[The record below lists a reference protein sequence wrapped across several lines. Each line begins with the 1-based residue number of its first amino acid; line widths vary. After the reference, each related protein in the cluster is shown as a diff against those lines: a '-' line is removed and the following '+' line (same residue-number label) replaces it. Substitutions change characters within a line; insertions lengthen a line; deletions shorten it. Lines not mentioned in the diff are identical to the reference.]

1 MKFYR
6 TDCNKW
12 YDTSLSKVLEKDNID
27 IKDEKLFFY
36 VIEKSKQFNV
46 TQEAKKSVYMR
57 G

>member
-12 YDTSLSKVLEKDNID
+12 YNTSLSKVLEKDNID